1 MFVFLIS
8 LGLGPGFF
16 HNDAVVYI
24 CWSLSLFPS
33 ILLILEASVHDG
45 MTFIVYSSFLG
56 GFVWSGDM
64 HSAGFWRLVKS

>member
-8 LGLGPGFF
+8 LRLGLGFF

-24 CWSLSLFPS
+24 CPSLSLS
-33 ILLILEASVHDG
+33 ILLLLEASVHDG

-56 GFVWSGDM
+56 RSVWTGDM